1 MRTAVWFISA
11 ACAYLLGGLNTA
23 IVFSKLI
30 YHEDI
35 RTRGSGNPGFTNFKR
50 VYGGRFA
57 WLVFA
62 FDILKAV
69 LPCLVFGWAFAACG
83 YGRQT
88 GIAFTCLFSV
98 IGHCFPVWYCFRGG
112 KGFLVAVTSA
122 FFIDWRAGLVAA
134 GVLVLLLLYPGFMS
148 AASLSALTAGA
159 AMLFVFGTELPA
171 AVLFAVS
178 TLIVILRHG
187 ENIKR
192 LFSGTEDRFRLGRK
206 KDGTEK

>member
-50 VYGGRFA
+50 VYGGRYA
-57 WLVFA
+57 WAVFA
-62 FDILKAV
+62 CDILKAV

-98 IGHCFPVWYCFRGG
+98 TGHCFPVWYGFRGG
-112 KGFLVAVTSA
+112 KGFLVAVTSV
-122 FFIDWRAGLVAA
+122 FFIDWRAGLIAA

-159 AMLFVFGTELPA
+159 AMLFVFGAELPA